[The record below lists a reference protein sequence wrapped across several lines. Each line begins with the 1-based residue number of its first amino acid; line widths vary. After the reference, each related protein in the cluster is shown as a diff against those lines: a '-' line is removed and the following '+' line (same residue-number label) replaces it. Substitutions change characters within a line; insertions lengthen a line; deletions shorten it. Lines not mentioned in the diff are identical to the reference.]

1 MVAETMKIPTNKLKY
16 ITINLFCVTHLL
28 AIFWWTLPHSFGG
41 MVAENANPSLEA
53 KLLKAMSLDDQP
65 RLYSFFQHYINLT
78 GSQQYWDFF
87 APQNPRYHQYL
98 SVCDSIE
105 TDQAHGKI
113 TCKGRPGFSNL
124 DSDLEDEPGAFKL
137 FGSDRSRLYRL
148 TENLAKLEDPG
159 LLKAFTKY
167 YRSNRPSNNNVEQ
180 SAYLVLHLFEL
191 HPELN
196 DLPKSGY
203 RMDEVL
209 WVLP

>member
-1 MVAETMKIPTNKLKY
+1 MMAEQVKIIPNKLKY
-16 ITINLFCVTHLL
+16 IAINLFCVTHLL
-28 AIFWWTLPHSFGG
+28 AIFWWTLPHSFSGLA
-41 MVAENANPSLEA
+41 AENPVHSHEA
-53 KLLKAMSLDDQP
+53 KLLKAMSLDNQP
-65 RLYSFFQHYINLT
+65 RLYSFFQNYIDLT

-87 APQNPRYHQYL
+87 APQSPRYHQYL

-105 TDQAHGKI
+105 TVQALGKI
-113 TCKGRPGFSNL
+113 ACKGQPGFSNL
-124 DSDLEDEPGAFKL
+124 DVHLEEGSSAFRL
-137 FGSDRSRLYRL
+137 FGSDRSRFYRL

-167 YRSNRPSNNNVEQ
+167 YRSNRPSNNNLEQ